1 MLTRDTQNKL
11 REFLQTL
18 AEGELSVENFRQR
31 LAQMEEFEPY
41 TSFLRIEKTGR
52 RVMSAACIEH
62 MLREN
67 NRVQVSVRDCQY
79 LIKYFDVDG
88 DSSLNYTE
96 FMQMI
101 LPCDNLRLRS
111 LASQREP
118 RTRPVN
124 GRLPPHVERMLCDFF
139 EREIN
144 LHLDLERIKADLVA
158 RHDWNLRDVF

>member
-1 MLTRDTQNKL
+1 
-11 REFLQTL
+11 
-18 AEGELSVENFRQR
+18 
-31 LAQMEEFEPY
+31 
-41 TSFLRIEKTGR
+41 
-52 RVMSAACIEH
+52 MSAACIEH